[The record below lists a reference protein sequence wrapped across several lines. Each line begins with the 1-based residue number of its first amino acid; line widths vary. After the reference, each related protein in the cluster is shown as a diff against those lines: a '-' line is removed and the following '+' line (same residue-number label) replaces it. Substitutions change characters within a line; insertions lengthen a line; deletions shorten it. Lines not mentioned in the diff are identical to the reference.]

1 MKHSFWKRFLALV
14 MAIAIVLSTG
24 VLDSAGWLLANNGED
39 TTQEPT
45 GEPTI
50 PPSDQ
55 QGGSSTETLDLTT
68 DPTGES
74 TGATDPSEGGETEDE
89 TTESTPVKEVTL
101 TVVISAVFADESQEG
116 YVLATEYLTYAEGEA
131 SKTIAVSIPA
141 VEGYTFA
148 TDVAMTLNAEGKYE
162 TVLSRPAENGMLYIT
177 VTYSP
182 IAPEGE
188 EGEEP
193 ETPAEGEETTE
204 PTEGEETT
212 EGEEAAA
219 LTTTL
224 VVISA
229 DMGGVLTFE
238 DAVYT
243 FTWAEEET
251 EKTVSFVVPDVEG
264 YAYLVDSEDYISDGA
279 GTYTGTIARPET
291 SNTLY
296 VEVYYRAAE
305 SVEPDEIFPEATPV
319 ATYKFLVDGVEQ
331 TEFTQKIVTGDT
343 VLLPAT
349 PYKDGYKFIG

>member
-45 GEPTI
+45 GENTT

-68 DPTGES
+68 EPTVES

-101 TVVISAVFADESQEG
+101 TVVIQSVYADESQEG
-116 YVLATEYLTYAEGEA
+116 VVLGTEYLTYAEGEA
-131 SKTIAVSIPA
+131 SKTIAVVIPA

-162 TVLSRPAENGMLYIT
+162 ASLSRPAESGMLYIT

-182 IAPEGE
+182 IVTEGE
-188 EGEEP
+188 EGTEP

-204 PTEGEETT
+204 PETPVEGEETT
-212 EGEEAAA
+212 EPETPADGEETTECVCPEDDCLLDECPACAAEDYSSCIFMQEFLGNGPA
-219 LTTTL
+219 VGDLKPEDTTVYYTY
-224 VVISA
+224 
-229 DMGGVLTFE
+229 TFE
-238 DAVYT
+238 
-243 FTWAEEET
+243 
-251 EKTVSFVVPDVEG
+251 G
-264 YAYLVDSEDYISDGA
+264 DSEG
-279 GTYTGTIARPET
+279 
-291 SNTLY
+291 
-296 VEVYYRAAE
+296 
-305 SVEPDEIFPEATPV
+305 
-319 ATYKFLVDGVEQ
+319 KW
-331 TEFTQKIVTGDT
+331 TQIVKNGDM
-343 VLLPAT
+343 
-349 PYKDGYKFIG
+349 